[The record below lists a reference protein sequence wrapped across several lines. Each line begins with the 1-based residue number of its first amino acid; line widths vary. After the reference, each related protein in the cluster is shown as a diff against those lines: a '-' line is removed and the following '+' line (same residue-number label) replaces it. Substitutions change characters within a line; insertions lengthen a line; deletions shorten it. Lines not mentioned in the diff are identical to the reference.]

1 MTLENKQFTPAQIH
15 RLTGAF
21 HRGAAEAADALHR
34 WLSVSTEI
42 SIEGVDQCPLEAAT
56 SVLSEMGETVCMC
69 VMRMEGTLTGQMI
82 LAFDDPSGLVL
93 ADLLLGKPGGTST
106 EWGELEISSSLES
119 MNIIGSA
126 YLNGIARY
134 LSVENQPPVTLI
146 PSPPLFLRDFVESLL
161 ESAFVEQ
168 AQAGSQ
174 IVFAK
179 ARFQMSGNPLRWT
192 FLLIPDPDSLHRLS
206 ELLLTPASDS
216 GGGT

>member
-1 MTLENKQFTPAQIH
+1 MTSENVQFTPSQID
-15 RLTGAF
+15 RLTAAF
-21 HRGAAEAADALHR
+21 HCGAAEAADALHR

-69 VMRMEGTLTGQMI
+69 VMGMEGTLNGQMI

-93 ADLLLGKPGGTST
+93 ADLLLGKPAGTSI

-119 MNIIGSA
+119 MNIVGSA
-126 YLNGIARY
+126 YLNGIARS
-134 LSVENQPPVTLI
+134 LSTNNQPVTLI
-146 PSPPLFLRDFVESLL
+146 PSPPHFLRDFVESLL
-161 ESAFVEQ
+161 QSAFIEQ

-192 FLLIPDPDSLHRLS
+192 FLLIPDPESLHCLS
-206 ELLLTPASDS
+206 ELLLSPASGPGGDS
-216 GGGT
+216 